1 MIKKIPIK
9 GISRDPSGQVASDG
23 FCAESLNVQL
33 DKGEVAP
40 AVKPERITDADGD
53 PVTVDGDVLY
63 IHKGVGY
70 ENLIIRTGSQ
80 LKYVSLY
87 KG

>member
-9 GISRDPSGQVASDG
+9 GISRDPSAQISSDG

-33 DKGEVAP
+33 DMGEVAP
-40 AVKPERITDADGD
+40 AIKPMQVKDSDGD
-53 PVTVDGDVLY
+53 SIVTEGDILY

-70 ENLIIRTGSQ
+70 ENLIIRSGRQ
-80 LKYVSLY
+80 LKYVSLI
-87 KG
+87 K